1 MRLEL
6 DHFHSELAVMMKVS
20 TGAHPN
26 VIRMVGCI
34 PEVPYP
40 AVVMEYAPLGNL
52 HNFLLRYKNQVSTYY
67 DRTMRVCCAV
77 NKLIIKHIHICHNI
91 KLFTSSVMQ
100 RLPTMLPDTVAVSSV
115 SHVEKEFQDD
125 YNKLALEPQ
134 DVLTFAQQIASGMV
148 STKHFRCMLDTAS
161 KVSSASSGV
170 LGQHEHPTPRPCLQE
185 HLAVL

>member
-52 HNFLLRYKNQVSTYY
+52 HNFLLRYKNQVSTYH
-67 DRTMRVCCAV
+67 DRTMRACHAV
-77 NKLIIKHIHICHNI
+77 SKLILKAYTHMSQYKTVHFICDAASPHHAP
-91 KLFTSSVMQ
+91 
-100 RLPTMLPDTVAVSSV
+100 R
-115 SHVEKEFQDD
+115 HCGC
-125 YNKLALEPQ
+125 
-134 DVLTFAQQIASGMV
+134 VLCQS
-148 STKHFRCMLDTAS
+148 C
-161 KVSSASSGV
+161 
-170 LGQHEHPTPRPCLQE
+170 
-185 HLAVL
+185 